1 MWRKADARDSL
12 GRSENGKRVA
22 TDWDKFVVPPE
33 DDATPGSPESSWSKS
48 DSGLPELVVTLEV
61 LLDVRDIARLDMAE
75 LWPLK
80 RALSRVDRDASV
92 TSWAVDEP
100 APITE
105 WRAGVARRASS
116 SDVAGA
122 ILHALEPYH
131 ALMRRAQG
139 GEPGVPVH
147 LSIDRVMPIRRNAVM
162 LAWFEQIKQVVGR
175 DGAEREAW
183 LRYWIAVNA
192 STGTREDTARW
203 HRGVRAR
210 AAAGSEVA
218 RSVLDSVTV
227 RDRTMAQLDSITDPI
242 DSVVDVPGITMS

>member
-1 MWRKADARDSL
+1 MGRSADARDSL
-12 GRSENGKRVA
+12 GRSGNGKRMA
-22 TDWDKFVVPPE
+22 ADWDKFVVPE
-33 DDATPGSPESSWSKS
+33 DDGTLGSPRFSRSKS
-48 DSGLPELVVTLEV
+48 DAGLPELVVTLEV

-80 RALSRVDRDASV
+80 RALSRVDGDAPV

-100 APITE
+100 AAITE
-105 WRAGVARRASS
+105 WRSDVARRARA

-131 ALMRRAQG
+131 ALMRRAQE

-162 LAWFEQIKQVVGR
+162 LAWFEQIKQVVAR

-192 STGTREDTARW
+192 STGTREDTAHW

-210 AAAGSEVA
+210 AAAGSAVA
-218 RSVLDSVTV
+218 RSVLESVTV
-227 RDRTMAQLDSITDPI
+227 RDRTMAQLDRVTGPI
-242 DSVVDVPGITMS
+242 DSVADVPGITMS